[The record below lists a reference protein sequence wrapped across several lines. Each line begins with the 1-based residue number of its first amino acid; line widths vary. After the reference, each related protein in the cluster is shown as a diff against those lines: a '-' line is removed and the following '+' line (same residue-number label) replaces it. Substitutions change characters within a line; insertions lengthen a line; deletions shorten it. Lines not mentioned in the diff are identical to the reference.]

1 MKTFAKHIVA
11 SALLSS
17 AVISAPAVAEMN
29 IAVVDAQS
37 VFQAMPEAAAIAEQI
52 QNEFKDRIEAIQQLE
67 RDMQFYAE
75 SLQRNAAT
83 MSEQEKAEMQEK
95 ILAARQEYAQKAQPL
110 QQEIQRRQAEERNK
124 LIALIRQ
131 SIDKVAADGNYDM
144 VIDAGAVSFTKPKF
158 DISAQVLENVN
169 KLN

>member
-11 SALLSS
+11 SALLSG
-17 AVISAPAVAEMN
+17 ALMSAPAMAEMK

-52 QNEFKDRIEAIQQLE
+52 QAEFKDQIEEIQQLE
-67 RDMQFYAE
+67 RDIQFYAE

-83 MSEQEKAEMQEK
+83 MSEQEKTEMQEK
-95 ILAARQEYAQKAQPL
+95 ILEARQAYAQKAQPL
-110 QQEIQRRQAEERNK
+110 QQNIQRRQAEERNK
-124 LIALIRQ
+124 LVALIRQ

-144 VIDAGAVSFTKPKF
+144 IVDAGAVSFVKPEF
-158 DISAQVLENVN
+158 DVSAKVLEIVN

>member
-52 QNEFKDRIEAIQQLE
+52 QSEFKDRIEAIQQLE
-67 RDMQFYAE
+67 RDMQFYGE

-83 MSEQEKAEMQEK
+83 MSEQ
-95 ILAARQEYAQKAQPL
+95 
-110 QQEIQRRQAEERNK
+110 
-124 LIALIRQ
+124 
-131 SIDKVAADGNYDM
+131 SVACM
-144 VIDAGAVSFTKPKF
+144 TWV
-158 DISAQVLENVN
+158 
-169 KLN
+169 